1 MRRVA
6 QLRQHITANHYEIV
20 RIGRQANARGCAII
34 VNSTMATILVADDNR
49 ANREALA
56 ALLESAGNN
65 VVRAVDGR
73 EALARAQEARPELVI
88 SDVLMP
94 AMDGYELARRLK
106 ADPATAGVAII
117 FYTAYFGGQ
126 DAQALAQAH
135 GVSRVL
141 LKPAENAEILR
152 QVEAVLASRAEQPP
166 QISGDLGEGHLRIV
180 VDQLLEKTGALEAQQ
195 RRIERLNRT
204 LEVLSAV
211 NALIVRAG
219 DRQALLDE
227 ACRIAV
233 EKGGFRL
240 AAVGLA
246 DSLTHIVRQIAAA
259 GEGSAERD
267 FARLR
272 LGTRSLI
279 WNDAQSGSF
288 VALPLLS
295 AGETTGVLLLYARQ
309 RDFFDEEE
317 MRLLHELAGD
327 IAFALR
333 HLAQKARMDYLA
345 YHDSLTDLPNRSL
358 FTDRMTQ
365 ALNAA
370 RREKRFAAAIFV
382 DIERFRMVNE
392 SFGRKSG
399 DDLLREIGNRLRQVA
414 REQDTVARVGADHFA
429 IAVAP
434 FDRPGD
440 TAYTFLERLDAALAE
455 PIIIEGV
462 ELRVAVKAGIAVFP
476 TDGESTEALCANAET
491 ALSKAKQTGS
501 RYLFYAPEM
510 NARVAESLAMESKLR
525 RALED
530 GTLALHYQPKIDV
543 VSGTVAGLEALIRWN
558 DAELGSVPPS
568 RFVSLLEETGMI
580 LAAGRWALGK
590 AVEDIR
596 RWQSL
601 GLEVPRT
608 SVNVSALQLRQ
619 KDFVDSVLDAI
630 SALGGRAPLL
640 DVEIT
645 ESVLVDDIDEST
657 RKLQALR
664 RAGVEVSVDDF
675 GTGFCSLSYL
685 ARLPVDTLKID
696 RSFVVRMGDA
706 GYPRNIVAMI
716 VSLAHTLG
724 LRVVAEG
731 VEDDE
736 QVRLLRELGCDQIQG
751 FYVSRPV
758 PPEDIDAML
767 VRGPGNALTRKLTA
781 A

>member
-1 MRRVA
+1 
-6 QLRQHITANHYEIV
+6 
-20 RIGRQANARGCAII
+20 
-34 VNSTMATILVADDNR
+34 MATVLVADDNR

-56 ALLESAGNN
+56 ALLESAGHR
-65 VVRAVDGR
+65 VLRAADGR
-73 EALARAQEARPELVI
+73 EALSRAREACPDLVI

-94 AMDGYELARRLK
+94 LMDGYELARRLR
-106 ADPATAGVAII
+106 AEPATAAVALM

-141 LKPAENAEILR
+141 LKPSDNASILR
-152 QVEAVLASRAEQPP
+152 QVDAVLASRGETPA
-166 QISGDLGEGHLRIV
+166 QIPRDLDREHLRVV
-180 VDQLLEKTGALEAQQ
+180 VDQLLEKTGTLEVQQ

-240 AAVGLA
+240 AAIGLA
-246 DSLTHIVRQIAAA
+246 EPRRHQIRQVAAA

-267 FARLR
+267 FARLK
-272 LGTRSLI
+272 LGTRSLV
-279 WNDAQSGSF
+279 WNDAHSGSF
-288 VALPLLS
+288 VALPLLVAGES
-295 AGETTGVLLLYARQ
+295 AGLLLLYASQ

-365 ALNAA
+365 ALSAA
-370 RREKRFAAAIFV
+370 RRERRFAAAIFV
-382 DIERFRMVNE
+382 DVERLRRVNE

-399 DDLLREIGNRLRQVA
+399 DDLLREVGARLRRAA
-414 REQDTVARVGADHFA
+414 REQDTVARVGGDHFA

-440 TAYTFLERLDAALAE
+440 TAYAFLERLDEALAQ
-455 PIIIEGV
+455 PIALEGA
-462 ELRVAVKAGIAVFP
+462 ELRVSVKAGIAVFP
-476 TDGESTEALCANAET
+476 TDADSTEALCANAET
-491 ALSKAKQTGS
+491 ALLKAKQTAS
-501 RYLFYAPEM
+501 RYLFYAPDM
-510 NARVAESLAMESKLR
+510 NARVAESLAMENRLR
-525 RALED
+525 LALDD

-543 VSGTVAGLEALIRWN
+543 ATGEVAGLEALIRWN
-558 DAELGSVPPS
+558 DAELGAVPPS

-580 LAAGRWALGK
+580 LAAGRWALHK
-590 AVEDIR
+590 AVADIH
-596 RWQSL
+596 RWQGM
-601 GLEVPRT
+601 GLKVPRT

-619 KDFVDSVLDAI
+619 KDFVESVLEAI
-630 SALGGRAPLL
+630 AGLGGRAPLL
-640 DVEIT
+640 DLEIT

-696 RSFVVRMGDA
+696 RSFVVRMPDA

-731 VEDDE
+731 VEDDQ

-758 PPEDIDAML
+758 PAEDVDAML
-767 VRGPGNALTRKLTA
+767 DPGASKSLQKRLA
-781 A
+781 AA

>member
-1 MRRVA
+1 M
-6 QLRQHITANHYEIV
+6 
-20 RIGRQANARGCAII
+20 AI
-34 VNSTMATILVADDNR
+34 ILVADDNR

-56 ALLESAGNN
+56 ALLEHAGHD
-65 VVRAVDGR
+65 VVRAADGR
-73 EALARAQEARPELVI
+73 EALARAEETRPALVI

-94 AMDGYELARRLK
+94 LMDGYELVRRLR
-106 ADPATAGVAII
+106 AAPATSGAAVM

-141 LKPAENAEILR
+141 VKPSDNDEILR
-152 QVEAVLASRAEQPP
+152 QVEAALASRNEAPAQAPA
-166 QISGDLGEGHLRIV
+166 DLDQEHLRV
-180 VDQLLEKTGALEAQQ
+180 MVDQLLEKTGALETQQ

-211 NALIVRAG
+211 NALIVRAN
-219 DRQALLDE
+219 DRQSLLEE

-240 AAVGLA
+240 AAIGLA
-246 DSLTHIVRQIAAA
+246 EGPSHAIRQVAHA

-267 FARLR
+267 LERLK

-288 VALPLLS
+288 VALPLLVGTEV
-295 AGETTGVLLLYARQ
+295 AGTLILYATQ

-333 HLAQKARMDYLA
+333 HLEQKARMDYLA

-358 FTDRMTQ
+358 FTDRMSQ
-365 ALNAA
+365 ALSAA
-370 RREKRFAAAIFV
+370 RREKRFAAAIFCDV
-382 DIERFRMVNE
+382 QRFRLVNE
-392 SFGRKSG
+392 TFGRKAG
-399 DDLLREIGNRLRQVA
+399 DDLLREVGERLRQAA

-440 TAYTFLERLDAALAE
+440 TAYAFLERLDEALAR

-462 ELRVAVKAGIAVFP
+462 ELRVTLKAGIAVSP
-476 TDGESTEALCANAET
+476 TDGDSTEALCANAET

-510 NARVAESLAMESKLR
+510 NARVAESLAMEHRLR

-530 GTLALHYQPKIDV
+530 GTLTLHYQPKIHV
-543 VSGTVAGLEALIRWN
+543 GSGAVAGLEALIRWN
-558 DAELGSVPPS
+558 DPELGSVPPS
-568 RFVSLLEETGMI
+568 KFVSLLEETGMI

-590 AVEDIR
+590 AVEDIH
-596 RWQSL
+596 RWQAL
-601 GLEVPRT
+601 GLDVPRT

-619 KDFVDSVLDAI
+619 KDFVDSVLDAL
-630 SALGGRAPLL
+630 SQFDGAAPLL
-640 DVEIT
+640 DLEIT
-645 ESVLVDDIDEST
+645 ESVLLDDIDEST

-696 RSFVVRMGDA
+696 RSFVVRMRDA

-731 VEDDE
+731 VEDVE
-736 QVRLLRELGCDQIQG
+736 QVDLLRELGCDQIQG
-751 FYVSRPV
+751 FYVSHPV
-758 PPEDIDAML
+758 PADQIVPL
-767 VRGPGNALTRKLTA
+767 LRGLEQQRIA
-781 A
+781 AA

>member
-1 MRRVA
+1 
-6 QLRQHITANHYEIV
+6 
-20 RIGRQANARGCAII
+20 
-34 VNSTMATILVADDNR
+34 MATVLVADDNR

-56 ALLESAGNN
+56 ALLESAGHR
-65 VVRAVDGR
+65 VLRAADGR
-73 EALARAQEARPELVI
+73 EALSRAREVCPDLVI

-94 AMDGYELARRLK
+94 LMDGYELARRLR
-106 ADPATAGVAII
+106 AEPATAAVALM

-141 LKPAENAEILR
+141 LKPSDNAAILH
-152 QVEAVLASRAEQPP
+152 QVDAVLASRSETPA
-166 QISGDLGEGHLRIV
+166 QIPRDLDREHLRVV
-180 VDQLLEKTGALEAQQ
+180 VDQLLEKTGALEVQQ

-240 AAVGLA
+240 AAIGLA
-246 DSLTHIVRQIAAA
+246 EPRSHQIRQVAAA

-267 FARLR
+267 FARLK
-272 LGTRSLI
+272 LGTRSLV
-279 WNDAQSGSF
+279 WNDAHSGSF
-288 VALPLLS
+288 VALPLLAAGES
-295 AGETTGVLLLYARQ
+295 AGLLLLYASQ

-365 ALNAA
+365 ALSAA
-370 RREKRFAAAIFV
+370 RRERRFAAAIFV
-382 DIERFRMVNE
+382 DVERLRRVNE

-399 DDLLREIGNRLRQVA
+399 DDLLREVGARLRRAA
-414 REQDTVARVGADHFA
+414 REQDTVARVGGDHFA

-440 TAYTFLERLDAALAE
+440 TAYAFLERLDATLAQ
-455 PIIIEGV
+455 PIAIEGA
-462 ELRVAVKAGIAVFP
+462 ELRVSVKAGIAVFP
-476 TDGESTEALCANAET
+476 TDADSTEALCANAET
-491 ALSKAKQTGS
+491 ALLKAKQTGS
-501 RYLFYAPEM
+501 RYLFYAPDM
-510 NARVAESLAMESKLR
+510 NARVAESLAMENRLR
-525 RALED
+525 LALDD

-543 VSGTVAGLEALIRWN
+543 ATGEVAGLEALIRWN
-558 DAELGSVPPS
+558 DAELGAVPPS

-580 LAAGRWALGK
+580 LAAGRWALHK

-596 RWQSL
+596 RWQAM
-601 GLEVPRT
+601 GLKVPRT

-619 KDFVDSVLDAI
+619 KDFVDSVLEAI
-630 SALGGRAPLL
+630 AELGGKAPLL
-640 DVEIT
+640 DLEIT
-645 ESVLVDDIDEST
+645 ESVLVDDIDESP

-696 RSFVVRMGDA
+696 RSFVVRMRDV

-731 VEDDE
+731 VEDDQ

-758 PPEDIDAML
+758 PAEDVDAML
-767 VRGPGNALTRKLTA
+767 DPGASKSLRKRLA
-781 A
+781 AA

>member
-1 MRRVA
+1 M
-6 QLRQHITANHYEIV
+6 
-20 RIGRQANARGCAII
+20 I

-56 ALLESAGNN
+56 ALLETAGHD

-73 EALARAQEARPELVI
+73 EALARAQETRPELVI

-94 AMDGYELARRLK
+94 MMDGYELARRLK
-106 ADPATAGVAII
+106 ADPATAGAALM

-135 GVSRVL
+135 GVARVL
-141 LKPAENAEILR
+141 LKPSENAEILR
-152 QVEAVLASRAEQPP
+152 QVEAVLASRHEAPA
-166 QISGDLGEGHLRIV
+166 QIGADLDQEHLRVV

-240 AAVGLA
+240 AAIGLA
-246 DSLTHIVRQIAAA
+246 DPRSEEIRQAAAA
-259 GEGSAERD
+259 GEGSAGREL
-267 FARLR
+267 ARLK

-288 VALPLLS
+288 VALPLLA
-295 AGETTGVLLLYARQ
+295 AGETAGILLLYARS

-382 DIERFRMVNE
+382 DVERFRMVNE

-399 DDLLREIGNRLRQVA
+399 DDLLREIGARLRQAA

-440 TAYTFLERLDAALAE
+440 TAYTFLERLDEAFAQ
-455 PIIIEGV
+455 PIVIEGV
-462 ELRVAVKAGIAVFP
+462 ELRVALKAGIAVFP

-510 NARVAESLAMESKLR
+510 NARVAESLAMESRLR
-525 RALED
+525 RALDD

-543 VSGTVAGLEALIRWN
+543 SSGEVAGLEALIRWN
-558 DAELGSVPPS
+558 DAELGSVPPA

-596 RWQSL
+596 RWRSL
-601 GLEVPRT
+601 GLKVPRT

-619 KDFVDSVLDAI
+619 KDFVDSVLG
-630 SALGGRAPLL
+630 ALSTLDGAAPLL
-640 DVEIT
+640 DLEIT

-664 RAGVEVSVDDF
+664 RAGVEISVDDF

-696 RSFVVRMGDA
+696 RSFVVRMRDA

-758 PPEDIDAML
+758 PPEEIDAML
-767 VRGPGNALTRKLTA
+767 SGGASETLKATA